1 MPLPLVPRAHLE
13 ASPDSGRRFRLLEI
27 VRLKMRERRFS
38 ERTQGAYIQWIRR
51 YVIFHG
57 RRHPR
62 EMGSGEVRAFL
73 SDLTVR
79 AGVSASTQNQALAA
93 LAFLYDVALRQPL
106 ARIDGI
112 VAARRTHHVPVVLSQ
127 REVKKVVRALTG
139 PPRLAAALMYGSGLR
154 LMECLALRVKD
165 IDFDRREIV
174 VRGGKGGKDRRVPLA
189 ETCVRAL
196 RAQLE
201 RARAVHRTDV
211 RNRVEG
217 AGLDDAMLRKFPSAS
232 GDWRWQ
238 RVFPATRTYIDP
250 ASGARRRHHLHPTA
264 VQRAVARAVRTAGL
278 TKRATCHS
286 FRHSFA
292 THLLE
297 SGSDIRTVQELLGHR
312 DLRTTMAYTHVLNRG
327 ALGVRSPADAL

>member
-1 MPLPLVPRAHLE
+1 VPLPLVPRAHLE

-127 REVKKVVRALTG
+127 REVKKVV
-139 PPRLAAALMYGSGLR
+139 
-154 LMECLALRVKD
+154 
-165 IDFDRREIV
+165 
-174 VRGGKGGKDRRVPLA
+174 
-189 ETCVRAL
+189 